1 MLFFIIKK
9 KNPKII
15 PIIPIMIF
23 MYFLA
28 KIFLMTREHK
38 QILKQSTILIVDDN
52 EALRNELKDL
62 LEIYILESYEASD
75 GVEAYEVFKE
85 KNPTM
90 IFSDIKMPNVNG
102 IDLVQ
107 KIRRE
112 NNEIPIALIS
122 AHSDKELLFE
132 ALKLNLVDY
141 LVKPVLLEDLKTLLV
156 KFSEKIDKNSL
167 LNIKLSETLFFSK
180 KEKVLYDEGITVPLT
195 KNEQRLLMLFLSK
208 ENEVL
213 EEDYIIYYIW
223 KYEIKTISAL
233 RNLISR
239 LRTKI
244 GKETIESIH
253 GQGYRF
259 KRQL

>member
-1 MLFFIIKK
+1 M
-9 KNPKII
+9 N
-15 PIIPIMIF
+15 
-23 MYFLA
+23 
-28 KIFLMTREHK
+28 TTQK

-62 LEIYILESYEASD
+62 LEIYVLEIYEASD

-85 KNPTM
+85 KHPTM
-90 IFSDIKMPNVNG
+90 IFSDIKMPNLNG
-102 IDLVQ
+102 IELVK

-112 NNEIPIALIS
+112 NNEIPITLIS
-122 AHSDKELLFE
+122 AYSEKSLLFE

-141 LVKPVLLEDLKTLLV
+141 LIKPILLKDLKTLLIRLANN
-156 KFSEKIDKNSL
+156 IDKNDL

-180 KEKVLYDEGITVPLT
+180 KENLLYHKNIIVPLT
-195 KNEQRLLMLFLSK
+195 KNEQQLLMLFLSK
-208 ENEVL
+208 ENYVI
-213 EEDYIIYYIW
+213 EEEYIIYEIW
-223 KYEIKTISAL
+223 EYEIKTISSL

-244 GKETIESIH
+244 GKELIQSVY
-253 GQGYRF
+253 GQGYKF